1 MKKKDDVKKYPEI
14 SEIDYDNGKLLIIC
28 IVLLFEKPKK
38 NVLFIFL
45 YSIFIILI
53 CNMWYS

>member
-53 CNMWYS
+53 CNM